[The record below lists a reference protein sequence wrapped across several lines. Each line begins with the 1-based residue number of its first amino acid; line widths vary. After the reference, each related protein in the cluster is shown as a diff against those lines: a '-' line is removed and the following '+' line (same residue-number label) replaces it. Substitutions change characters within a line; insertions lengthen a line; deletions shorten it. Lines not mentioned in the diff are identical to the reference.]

1 MLQKISLLSLA
12 CLLFTGCMSN
22 EGTSPEEKKFR
33 KVEAAA
39 SECAEIVKNQT
50 IELTAEGQDTDTR
63 WTTVE
68 YVVPEQHTR
77 TVEYRT
83 SSVLDVEYR
92 TSSVLDNG
100 QPGKAWQTC
109 MSDKK
114 ALVPE
119 LKL

>member
-63 WTTVE
+63 WKTVE

-77 TVEYRT
+77 T
-83 SSVLDVEYR
+83 VEYR

>member
-12 CLLFTGCMSN
+12 CLLFTGCMSMSS

-39 SECAEIVKNQT
+39 KECAEIVKNQT
-50 IELTAEGQDTDTR
+50 IELTAEGKDANTR
-63 WTTVE
+63 WTTID
-68 YVVPEQHTR
+68 YIVPNQHTR
-77 TVEYRT
+77 T
-83 SSVLDVEYR
+83 VEYR

-100 QPGKAWQTC
+100 QPGKAWQSC
-109 MSDKK
+109 MDDKK

-119 LKL
+119 LQI

>member
-39 SECAEIVKNQT
+39 KECSEIVKNQT

-83 SSVLDVEYR
+83 SSVLD
-92 TSSVLDNG
+92 NG

>member
-1 MLQKISLLSLA
+1 MLQKFSVVTLA
-12 CLLFTGCMSN
+12 CLLFTGCMSMSS

-39 SECAEIVKNQT
+39 KECSEIVKNQT
-50 IELTAEGQDTDTR
+50 IELTAEGKDANTS
-63 WTTVE
+63 WTTID
-68 YVVPEQHTR
+68 YVVPGQQDR

-83 SSVLDVEYR
+83 SSVLD
-92 TSSVLDNG
+92 NG
-100 QPGKAWQTC
+100 EPGKAWQTC

-119 LKL
+119 LKI

>member
-83 SSVLDVEYR
+83 SSVLD
-92 TSSVLDNG
+92 NG

-109 MSDKK
+109 MPDKK

>member
-83 SSVLDVEYR
+83 SSVLD
-92 TSSVLDNG
+92 NG
-100 QPGKAWQTC
+100 LPGMAWQTC

>member
-1 MLQKISLLSLA
+1 MLQKISLISLA
-12 CLLFTGCMSN
+12 CLLFTGCMSD

-33 KVEAAA
+33 KVESAA

-50 IELTAEGQDTDTR
+50 IELTAEGKDAETR
-63 WTTVE
+63 WTTID
-68 YVVPEQHTR
+68 YVVPGQHTR

-83 SSVLDVEYR
+83 SSVLD
-92 TSSVLDNG
+92 NG
-100 QPGKAWQTC
+100 EPGRAWQSC

-119 LKL
+119 LKI

>member
-1 MLQKISLLSLA
+1 MLQKVSLLSLA

-68 YVVPEQHTR
+68 YVVPDQHTR
-77 TVEYRT
+77 T
-83 SSVLDVEYR
+83 VEYR

>member
-1 MLQKISLLSLA
+1 MLQKISSLSLA

-83 SSVLDVEYR
+83 SSVLD
-92 TSSVLDNG
+92 NG

>member
-1 MLQKISLLSLA
+1 MLQKISLISLA
-12 CLLFTGCMSN
+12 CLLFTGCMSMPS

-39 SECAEIVKNQT
+39 KECAEIVKNQT
-50 IELTAEGQDTDTR
+50 IELTAEGKDADTR
-63 WTTVE
+63 WTTID
-68 YVVPEQHTR
+68 YVGPDQRTR

-83 SSVLDVEYR
+83 SSVLD
-92 TSSVLDNG
+92 NG
-100 QPGKAWQTC
+100 EPGRAWQTC

-114 ALVPE
+114 ALAPE

>member
-1 MLQKISLLSLA
+1 MLQKISLLTLA
-12 CLLFTGCMSN
+12 CLLFTGCMSMYG
-22 EGTSPEEKKFR
+22 EGTSPEEKKFP

-39 SECAEIVKNQT
+39 KECAEIVKNQT
-50 IELTAEGQDTDTR
+50 IELTAEGKDADTR
-63 WTTVE
+63 WTTLD
-68 YVVPEQHTR
+68 YVGPDQRTR

-83 SSVLDVEYR
+83 SSVLD
-92 TSSVLDNG
+92 NG
-100 QPGKAWQTC
+100 EPGRAWQSC

>member
-83 SSVLDVEYR
+83 SSE
-92 TSSVLDNG
+92 LDNG

>member
-83 SSVLDVEYR
+83 SSVLD
-92 TSSVLDNG
+92 NG
-100 QPGKAWQTC
+100 QPGKAWQAC

>member
-1 MLQKISLLSLA
+1 MLHKISLLSLA
-12 CLLFTGCMSN
+12 CLLVSGCMSDD
-22 EGTSPEEKKFR
+22 GTSPEEQKFR

-39 SECAEIVKNQT
+39 TQCAEIVKNQT
-50 IELTAEGQDTDTR
+50 IELTAQGKDATTR

-68 YVVPEQHTR
+68 YVVPNQHTR

-83 SSVLDVEYR
+83 SSVLD
-92 TSSVLDNG
+92 NG
-100 QPGKAWQTC
+100 EPGQAWQSC
-109 MSDKK
+109 MKDKK

>member
-33 KVEAAA
+33 KVETAA

-68 YVVPEQHTR
+68 YVVPDQHTR
-77 TVEYRT
+77 T
-83 SSVLDVEYR
+83 VEYR

-100 QPGKAWQTC
+100 QPGKTWQTC